1 MKDKRGD
8 DCNEWK
14 GMSDLK
20 GVSSSVRNDVNWETT
35 TLLTETS
42 SSRCRSSAAI
52 NASTCT
58 QTGRYKQTD
67 TKLRYQHIHLYT
79 DRQIQ
84 NSVINTSTCHTHT
97 QALKYFNYYRPASL
111 ALYKTLVVS
120 QAQTH
125 ERQAAYHVST
135 VTGHLSQS
143 PQDSSLQALLS
154 MTSQFSCRAREVT
167 CHYWHVNRFCYLLTY
182 LLIYLYRQ
190 TDRYK
195 QTDRYI

>member
-1 MKDKRGD
+1 MTAMNGKECQTSK
-8 DCNEWK
+8 
-14 GMSDLK
+14 
-20 GVSSSVRNDVNWETT
+20 VSRVAWEMMW
-35 TLLTETS
+35 TERQQHS
-42 SSRCRSSAAI
+42 WLRRLPLAA
-52 NASTCT
+52 AAALPSTHPPVHR
-58 QTGRYKQTD
+58 QAD
-67 TKLRYQHIHLYT
+67 TN
-79 DRQIQ
+79 RQIQ

>member
-58 QTGRYKQTD
+58 QTDRYKQAD
-67 TKLRYQHIHLYT
+67 IKLRYQHIHVTYT
-79 DRQIQ
+79 H
-84 NSVINTSTCHTHT
+84 TST
-97 QALKYFNYYRPASL
+97 QILQL
-111 ALYKTLVVS
+111 L
-120 QAQTH
+120 QT
-125 ERQAAYHVST
+125 
-135 VTGHLSQS
+135 SQS
-143 PQDSSLQALLS
+143 GTVQDLSGVSSSDTWKTSSISRQHRHWPSFAVASRLISSGAAFHDFTVLLS
-154 MTSQFSCRAREVT
+154 CPRSDMS
-167 CHYWHVNRFCYLLTY
+167 LLT
-182 LLIYLYRQ
+182 R
-190 TDRYK
+190 
-195 QTDRYI
+195 